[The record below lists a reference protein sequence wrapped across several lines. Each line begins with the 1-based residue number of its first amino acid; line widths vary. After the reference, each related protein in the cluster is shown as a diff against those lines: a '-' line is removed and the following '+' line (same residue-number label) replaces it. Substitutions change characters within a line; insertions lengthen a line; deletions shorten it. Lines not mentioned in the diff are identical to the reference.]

1 MGKKGGEYLP
11 AHAHVVEKWKW
22 AVLNIWS
29 ETCFL
34 ISSTSRMAIMA
45 KDALECMCCV
55 VYLFSFQN
63 SGLQCWLIRH
73 ALSDASCICLN
84 SDRNQR
90 WWHLAYLPED
100 SITATVTEAGMI
112 KLDWSDYYL
121 PSRLGAHSPCVIINK
136 SSTSRSTSLAT
147 APARYAPL
155 WPQNCTW
162 FRNSETNSKC
172 SAWCNGID

>member
-11 AHAHVVEKWKW
+11 AHAHVLEKWKW

-34 ISSTSRMAIMA
+34 ISSTSRTAIMA
-45 KDALECMCCV
+45 KDALECMCCIFIFLLEFWALV
-55 VYLFSFQN
+55 
-63 SGLQCWLIRH
+63 LINQ
-73 ALSDASCICLN
+73 ACLSDASCICVN

-112 KLDWSDYYL
+112 KLDWFDYHL